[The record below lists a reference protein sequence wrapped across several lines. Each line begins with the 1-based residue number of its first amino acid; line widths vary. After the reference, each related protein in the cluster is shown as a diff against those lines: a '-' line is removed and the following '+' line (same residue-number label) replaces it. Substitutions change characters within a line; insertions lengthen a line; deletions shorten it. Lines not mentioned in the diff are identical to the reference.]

1 MEIKHVAPMEPFAHV
16 RLCYKQGAPNGAKGN
31 RILDLEIIKLT

>member
-1 MEIKHVAPMEPFAHV
+1 
-16 RLCYKQGAPNGAKGN
+16 LCNKQGAPNGAKGN